1 MAQRQRNQGKR
12 TKIHKKNNFHAKT
25 ISRRYI
31 KGLLCK
37 WGILQEDWS
46 KIASGRHLTRK
57 RQFPYNRCNVS
68 FASCHLVRNELEGLD
83 HEEDSLSGPVCVH
96 DAECGCAGRTF
107 TPADSYDVGERVY
120 NAGTVTLE
128 KSEGSAQT
136 VSTDQYVGEAGK
148 DYTDEKVYTYNSY
161 TPGINSS
168 LNWDPLSWETNEDT
182 DILNNV
188 SSGFYTFVLNSE
200 KNGYSV
206 MPELAAEMPV
216 DVTAEYVGQYGVKEG
231 EGAKA

>member
-1 MAQRQRNQGKR
+1 MK
-12 TKIHKKNNFHAKT
+12 KIL
-25 ISRRYI
+25 S
-31 KGLLCK
+31 
-37 WGILQEDWS
+37 
-46 KIASGRHLTRK
+46 
-57 RQFPYNRCNVS
+57 
-68 FASCHLVRNELEGLD
+68 LVLSACMMLSAAALAEG
-83 HEEDSLSGPVCVH
+83 
-96 DAECGCAGRTF
+96 TF

-188 SSGFYTFVLNSE
+188 SSGF
-200 KNGYSV
+200 
-206 MPELAAEMPV
+206 
-216 DVTAEYVGQYGVKEG
+216 
-231 EGAKA
+231 